1 MRTWMR
7 SKVRLLFITCA
18 VLLAIPAI
26 ALADNAVADGDG
38 VTPLTDNPTMAF
50 GNVGC
55 NVASTNKAL
64 IAISRNGAA
73 GSPNVF
79 ANGSTVKVTAAA
91 TGNAAL
97 SAAMDSPDTITMPST
112 WSAATNNTLSDSVL
126 STVTVNSSTPGSG
139 SGTVTFTATGKNA
152 DGGTVTRTDT
162 VNVTWTTGSCDT
174 TAPSVSSI
182 AVADTNPTNTTDP
195 LDWTV
200 TFSESVIGVDASDF
214 NLVNTGL
221 GGSPAITN
229 VSGSGASYTVTAS
242 SGSGTGTLGLN
253 LTDNDSIK
261 DAANN
266 PLGGTGSGNGN
277 FTGDAY
283 VIDRAAPT
291 MTGSAVLG
299 PDFTAA
305 YTTGNWTK
313 QDVRVTFTC
322 ADTGGSGLT
331 STSGNNV
338 QNFTT
343 ETSASGAT
351 ATSGGTCTDNAG
363 NTAAASNFGPIKID
377 KTNPTINGSRTP
389 AANSF
394 GWNNGNVAVSFNCAD
409 SLSQIATCL
418 GNTTLS
424 TEGADQSVQ
433 GTATDNAGNSNNATV
448 SGINIDL
455 TDPTISV
462 TLNPADPAA
471 SGWYNISTGEPTASY
486 TCKDTLSGL
495 DGTCPGNFTFGEGN
509 NLSHSETVSDKAGND
524 ATAEV
529 NNIKVDLTA
538 PTKPTATTTPASP
551 VANSGDF
558 FKDSVKV
565 SYGGSTD
572 LGSGLDGYVPPDQ
585 TFSTT
590 GTHSYSGAAKDVAG
604 NESDPVTGTVKVD
617 ADVPTVG
624 ITGCP
629 TSPVTLKSTQNITV
643 AANDVGSGL
652 VSDPSGQV
660 TLDTNTVGSKTKTIT
675 LDDKVGH
682 TKSATCNYSVSYG
695 FSGFLQPIN
704 YTAHQVLDSSVSTFK
719 QGSTVPVKFY
729 LTDANGNRVQAA
741 SAEWITPQKG
751 NATTQGVD
759 ESVYTDPATTG
770 TLFKWDSTAQ
780 QYIYNWSTKTSSKGY
795 FYKIG
800 VKLDDGQTYTTY
812 ISLN

>member
-73 GSPNVF
+73 GSTNVF
-79 ANGSTVKVTAAA
+79 ANGSTVTVTAAA

-97 SAAMDSPDTITMPST
+97 SAAMDSSTITLPSN
-112 WSAATNNTLSDSVL
+112 WSSATNNTLSDSVL
-126 STVTVNSSTPGSG
+126 STVTVNSSAAGPGT
-139 SGTVTFTATGKNA
+139 GTVTYTATGKNTS
-152 DGGTVTRTDT
+152 GTTITRTDT

-509 NLSHSETVSDKAGND
+509 NLSHSETVSDKAGNQ
-524 ATAEV
+524 ATAAV
-529 NNIKVDLTA
+529 NNIKVDLT
-538 PTKPTATTTPASP
+538 KPTLNPTVSPNPVVVGADAMASAGASDTP
-551 VANSGDF
+551 
-558 FKDSVKV
+558 
-565 SYGGSTD
+565 
-572 LGSGLDGYVPPDQ
+572 GSG
-585 TFSTT
+585 
-590 GTHSYSGAAKDVAG
+590 
-604 NESDPVTGTVKVD
+604 
-617 ADVPTVG
+617 
-624 ITGCP
+624 
-629 TSPVTLKSTQNITV
+629 
-643 AANDVGSGL
+643 
-652 VSDPSGQV
+652 
-660 TLDTNTVGSKTKTIT
+660 
-675 LDDKVGH
+675 
-682 TKSATCNYSVSYG
+682 
-695 FSGFLQPIN
+695 
-704 YTAHQVLDSSVSTFK
+704 
-719 QGSTVPVKFY
+719 
-729 LTDANGNRVQAA
+729 
-741 SAEWITPQKG
+741 
-751 NATTQGVD
+751 
-759 ESVYTDPATTG
+759 
-770 TLFKWDSTAQ
+770 
-780 QYIYNWSTKTSSKGY
+780 
-795 FYKIG
+795 
-800 VKLDDGQTYTTY
+800 
-812 ISLN
+812 